1 MSVKTKW
8 YNTEKK
14 YLNEETRN
22 DIEDLVETKDRYISN
37 IENDLRQ
44 LGEHELANQMLH
56 ELQSQRRTSPVR
68 ISTHTKQ
75 RLNQLKEKKDDG
87 TLESYDDV
95 IRKLLD

>member
-8 YNTEKK
+8 YNTQKR
-14 YLNEETRN
+14 YLNDETRKE
-22 DIEDLVETKDRYISN
+22 IEELVKTKDRYISN

-56 ELQSQRRTSPVR
+56 ELQSQLRTSPTR
-68 ISTHTKQ
+68 ISVYTKNV
-75 RLNQLKEKKDDG
+75 LNQLKEKKEDG

-95 IRKLLD
+95 IQKLLN

>member
-8 YNTEKK
+8 YNTEKRL
-14 YLNEETRN
+14 LNTETREE
-22 DIEDLVETKDRYISN
+22 IEELVETKDRYISN

-56 ELQSQRRTSPVR
+56 ELQSQIRTSPIR
-68 ISTHTKQ
+68 ISMYTKQ